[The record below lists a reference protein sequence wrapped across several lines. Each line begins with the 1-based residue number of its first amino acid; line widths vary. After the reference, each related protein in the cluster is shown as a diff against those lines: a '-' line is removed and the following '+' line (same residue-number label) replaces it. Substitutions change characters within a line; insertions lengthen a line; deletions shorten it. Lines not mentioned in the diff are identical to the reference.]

1 MDTTSLFDVAGKCV
15 AITGGAGVLCG
26 EMARALAAR
35 GAKVA
40 VLDIVLDAAAKLCEE
55 IVAAGGTAAAVHCN
69 VLEKASVEQ
78 ACGEVVEKLGHVDAL
93 VNGAGGNR
101 KDATCVP
108 PETTFFD
115 VDADALRSVFDLNCI
130 GTMLPSQVF
139 GRAMA
144 ESGEGVIVNISSMT
158 ALHPLT
164 RIAGY
169 SAAKA
174 AVSNFTEWLATYM
187 AQNHS
192 ADIRVNAIAPG
203 FFLTEQNRFLLT
215 DEQTGELTTR
225 GRQIID
231 GTPMGRFGQP
241 ADLVGTL
248 IWLISDASRFITG
261 VVIPVDG
268 GFNVYTI

>member
-1 MDTTSLFDVAGKCV
+1 MTDQLFDVSGKCV

-40 VLDIVLDAAAKLCEE
+40 VLDVADDAAAKLCTE
-55 IVAAGGTAAAVHCN
+55 IAAAGGMAVAVHCN

-78 ACGEVVEKLGHVDAL
+78 ACGEVIEKLGKVDVL

-115 VDADALRSVFDLNCI
+115 VDADALRFVFDLNCI

-144 ESGEGVIVNISSMT
+144 E
-158 ALHPLT
+158 A
-164 RIAGY
+164 
-169 SAAKA
+169 
-174 AVSNFTEWLATYM
+174 
-187 AQNHS
+187 
-192 ADIRVNAIAPG
+192 
-203 FFLTEQNRFLLT
+203 
-215 DEQTGELTTR
+215 
-225 GRQIID
+225 
-231 GTPMGRFGQP
+231 
-241 ADLVGTL
+241 
-248 IWLISDASRFITG
+248 
-261 VVIPVDG
+261 
-268 GFNVYTI
+268 

>member
-1 MDTTSLFDVAGKCV
+1 MNDSLFSVEGKCV
-15 AITGGAGVLCG
+15 ALTGGAGVLCG
-26 EMARALAAR
+26 EMARALGAR

-40 VLDIVLDAAAKLCEE
+40 VLDIMDDPAAALAEE
-55 IVAAGGTAAAVHCN
+55 IAASGGQGIAVHCN
-69 VLEKASVEQ
+69 VLEKASVAQ
-78 ACGEVVEKLGHVDAL
+78 ALAEVVAKFGAVDVL

-108 PETTFFD
+108 PETTFFGL
-115 VDADALRSVFDLNCI
+115 DADALRFVFELNCI
-130 GTMLPSQVF
+130 GTMVPSQVF
-139 GRAMA
+139 GQAMA
-144 ESGEGVIVNISSMT
+144 DAGSGVIVNLSSMS

-192 ADIRVNAIAPG
+192 PDIRVNAIAPG

-215 DEQTGELTTR
+215 DEETGELTQR

-231 GTPMGRFGQP
+231 GTPMGRFGEP
-241 ADLVGTL
+241 AELIGTL
-248 IWLISDASRFITG
+248 IWLISDASKFITG
-261 VVIPVDG
+261 VVVPIDG
-268 GFNVYTI
+268 GFNAYTI